1 MSPYRPSTW
10 PGTASFRAA
19 NSRPPTAVSR
29 TSARFATYRW
39 SSVGPAA
46 TAAKSASGPTSD
58 VGIASG
64 PSGSAPAPRGG
75 PDRVLTTTRRCR
87 AANSCAARGNVVT
100 TAGGTGKP
108 LWCASRSCHGLNRA
122 RCAAPGWFIHRAPVH
137 SSIPYSAC
145 RVSSVSH
152 GDAPGARAAGSPG
165 LRTQIPRSAAVLT
178 MRPSTDR

>member
-1 MSPYRPSTW
+1 M
-10 PGTASFRAA
+10 
-19 NSRPPTAVSR
+19 
-29 TSARFATYRW
+29 
-39 SSVGPAA
+39 GPAA
-46 TAAKSASGPTSD
+46 TAAKSAPGPTSD

-64 PSGSAPAPRGG
+64 PSPPVSRGG
-75 PDRVLTTTRRCR
+75 PDRVLTTTCRCS
-87 AANSCAARGNVVT
+87 AANSCAALGNVVT

-108 LWCASRSCHGLNRA
+108 LRCASRSCHGLYRA

-165 LRTQIPRSAAVLT
+165 LRTQMPRSAAVLT